1 LTGGLKMV
9 MSATPSAPTSMV
21 TRIDPAMAPAQ
32 GPRDR
37 SIGGRERERERGR
50 VGRGKREESTSGSN
64 LHGFI
69 YRWSSARVEGK
80 TTDYR

>member
-21 TRIDPAMAPAQ
+21 TRIDPAMAPPR
-32 GPRDR
+32 GPRD
-37 SIGGRERERERGR
+37 SIGGRERG
-50 VGRGKREESTSGSN
+50 GRGELGEGAGSACGSSN

-69 YRWSSARVEGK
+69 YRWSYRMEGK
-80 TTDYR
+80 GREDD